1 MSRLSLSALVAA
13 ALMAGC
19 SDGTAPASEAGVDE
33 VSLSFSTSEG
43 SNASA
48 KVSGDV
54 SADAGIRVAVG
65 SDSLVIRRA
74 QMVLEEIEFE
84 SEDRSCRRRMAA
96 AGVDTVNIDRER
108 VREFC
113 DGFEVEFG
121 PIVVDLPTGSGV
133 NEGVTLHA
141 PPGLYDELKFEIE
154 PLDDHG
160 GRSEDRYGR
169 PGPRDASIVV
179 EGTFNGEP
187 FVYLSD
193 LEAEV
198 EMDFYPP
205 LEVRPGGFNVT
216 IRVDVASWFTT
227 DNGQLIDPSS
237 ANAGGPNQA
246 EVERNILASLAA
258 FGDVDR
264 DGRRDDHSH

>member
-1 MSRLSLSALVAA
+1 MCRKSLCAIVATALV
-13 ALMAGC
+13 AGC
-19 SDGTAPASEAGVDE
+19 SDGTAPGAAGTE
-33 VSLSFSTSEG
+33 QVSLSFSTSE
-43 SNASA
+43 SSP
-48 KVSGDV
+48 V
-54 SADAGIRVAVG
+54 SARLSGAVSAGAEIRLAVG

-74 QMVLEEIEFE
+74 QVVLEEIEFE
-84 SEDRSCRRRMAA
+84 SEDDSCRRRMAA
-96 AGVDTVNIDRER
+96 AGVDTSSDDDSEHRR
-108 VREFC
+108 QYC

-133 NEGVTLHA
+133 NQSVTLRV
-141 PPGLYDELKFEIE
+141 PPGLYDEIKFDIE

-160 GRSEDRYGR
+160 GRSDDRYGR
-169 PGPRDASIVV
+169 PGPRDASIRV

-198 EMDFYPP
+198 ELDFHPP
-205 LEVRPGGFNVT
+205 LAIRRGGFNVT
-216 IRVDVASWFTT
+216 IRVDVAGWFTT
-227 DNGQLIDPSS
+227 DAGQLIDPSS

-246 EVERNILASLAA
+246 EVERNILASLNA

-264 DGRRDDHSH
+264 DGRRDDDSD